1 LEFDGTEGYVEVP
14 DSDNYEFAGDFS
26 IAFWLKSEMPAPG
39 SLGIVTKGYH
49 DKSNTKPWY
58 LVYFVPAGSVDLY
71 LRTKDNK
78 NSRAKGAIKVN
89 DGKWHHIVTMKRG
102 KKFQVYVD
110 GKKDGEADAVDA
122 KYGESD
128 LPLVFMTHYFRYVK
142 GALDEVVIFNKAL
155 SEGEI
160 SDLMKGF
167 QSGTAVEANVKLPTI
182 WSRIKN
188 Q

>member
-1 LEFDGTEGYVEVP
+1 
-14 DSDNYEFAGDFS
+14 
-26 IAFWLKSEMPAPG
+26 M
-39 SLGIVTKGYH
+39 GIVTKGYH

-89 DGKWHHIVTMKRG
+89 DGKCHHIVTMKRG
-102 KKFQVYVD
+102 KKVQVYVD